1 MAGFLESALGA
12 VSGLIEAGP
21 VKIDNKLVEGLLGVA
36 AVGVVGYTAYKVLN
50 DKDAAENFA
59 TARGKLPSMPA
70 TNPEH
75 GARAGTESETT
86 TQLLRL
92 LGMPE
97 LK

>member
-1 MAGFLESALGA
+1 MADFLESALGA
-12 VSGLIEAGP
+12 VKGLIEVGP

-36 AVGVVGYTAYKVLN
+36 AVGVAGYTAYKVLN

-59 TARGKLPSMPA
+59 TASGKLPDMPA
-70 TNPEH
+70 TNPEQ
-75 GARAGTESETT
+75 GARAGAESERMKE
-86 TQLLRL
+86 LLRL